1 MTQYR
6 QPKHLSRSIS
16 TMPSSRLWEASV
28 GQASTQGASL
38 HWLQRTGYV
47 DTSTFIPS
55 SVSRAISLGQ
65 VTRSGRKC
73 SILHAA
79 THAWHLV
86 HFARLITIPHL
97 MCVSLPLLTDAR
109 HYSTPKGLSDSNILT

>member
-1 MTQYR
+1 MMQYR
-6 QPKHLSRSIS
+6 QPMHLFESIA
-16 TMPSSRLWEASV
+16 TMPSSRLYDASV
-28 GQASTQGASL
+28 GQASTQGAST

-47 DTSTFIPS
+47 ETSTWPPS

-65 VTRSGRKC
+65 LTRSGRKC

-97 MCVSLPLLTDAR
+97 ILCVSPPTR
-109 HYSTPKGLSDSNILT
+109 